1 MSAPG
6 SQVVTGSTDADR
18 SLPARQA
25 GDTPLVQAA
34 QLSDEASRNCALA
47 GGANPPGPQSRPRRR
62 RRPLSN
68 KLEFRTDPATADVI
82 EALADKAGLTRSEA
96 MRRLILAGAGQ
107 PQLFISPRNP
117 PEQLE
122 TLLGA
127 LVRFRG
133 DLRDI
138 RSRLNAP
145 LADPKSDPDLAMLTR
160 DWRARSLSLFNET
173 GRIIQLLGY
182 ATNAMLTLKPDHIPL
197 LQNSKRLLKTWIEHA
212 MTIHAT
218 DSDPNRAASYKQR
231 AEILTA
237 MMLLIESLGL
247 PES

>member
-34 QLSDEASRNCALA
+34 QLSDLASRNCALA

-133 DLRDI
+133 DLPRHPLPAECA
-138 RSRLNAP
+138 SRRR
-145 LADPKSDPDLAMLTR
+145 KSDPDLAMLTR
-160 DWRARSLSLFNET
+160 DWRARVALIVQRNRQNHSTPRL
-173 GRIIQLLGY
+173 RDKR
-182 ATNAMLTLKPDHIPL
+182 NAHTKARPHPP
-197 LQNSKRLLKTWIEHA
+197 SAKRKA
-212 MTIHAT
+212 FAQ
-218 DSDPNRAASYKQR
+218 DVD
-231 AEILTA
+231 
-237 MMLLIESLGL
+237 
-247 PES
+247 